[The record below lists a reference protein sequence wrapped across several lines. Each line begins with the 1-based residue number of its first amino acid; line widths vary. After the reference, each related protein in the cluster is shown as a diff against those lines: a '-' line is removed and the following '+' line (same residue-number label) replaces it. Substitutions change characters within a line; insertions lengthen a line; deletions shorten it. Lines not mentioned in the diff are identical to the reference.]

1 MKLASLKSE
10 GGSGSSLVAVLD
22 DEFVDLGA
30 ALPGLPGDVGGLL
43 ELGPSAIDRVKT
55 VIDGGGHRSPLDPR
69 RLASPLARPPKFLAI
84 GLNYAD
90 HIAETGA
97 EAPEFPNVFAKMT
110 TCVAGPYD
118 DVLLPSVS
126 DQLDYEGELG
136 FVIATRCRHISRER
150 ARDVIAGYVV
160 INDYSVRDYQ
170 LRTSQWLLGKS
181 FDTHGV
187 IGPWLVTAD
196 EVADPH
202 ALPIRTLVNG
212 ELRQSS
218 NTSNL
223 IFDCF
228 DAVALLSSVFTL
240 EPGDVVATGTPS
252 GVAMATGHYL
262 VAGDGVRVE
271 IDGIGAIE
279 NRIVPEPDLTQSSI
293 RAAAAA
299 AAAQVS

>member
-1 MKLASLKSE
+1 VIEA
-10 GGSGSSLVAVLD
+10 GGN
-22 DEFVDLGA
+22 
-30 ALPGLPGDVGGLL
+30 
-43 ELGPSAIDRVKT
+43 
-55 VIDGGGHRSPLDPR
+55 RSPLELS
-69 RLASPLARPPKFLAI
+69 RLASPVASPGKFFAI

-97 EAPEFPNVFAKMT
+97 EAPKFPNVFAKMPS
-110 TCVAGPYD
+110 CVAGPYD
-118 DVLLPSVS
+118 EVQLPSVS

-136 FVIATRCRHISRER
+136 FVIGTRCRHVSRQR
-150 ARDVIAGYVV
+150 ASEVIAGYVV

-170 LRTSQWLLGKS
+170 MRTSQWILGKS

-196 EVADPH
+196 EIADPH
-202 ALPIRTLVNG
+202 TLPIRTLVNG

-228 DAVALLSSVFTL
+228 DAVELLSSVCTL
-240 EPGDVVATGTPS
+240 EPGDVVATGTPG
-252 GVAMATGHYL
+252 GVGMATGTFL
-262 VAGDGVRVE
+262 APGDVVRVE

-279 NRIVPEPDLTQSSI
+279 NRIVPEPATVPSGRPSAATSTRSS
-293 RAAAAA
+293 
-299 AAAQVS
+299 

>member
-1 MKLASLKSE
+1 VKLASLKSE
-10 GGSGSSLVAVLD
+10 GGTGTSVVAVLD
-22 DEFVDLGA
+22 DEVVDLST
-30 ALPGLPGDVGGLL
+30 ALPESPSDVAGLF
-43 ELGPSAIDRVKT
+43 ELGPSAVDQVRA
-55 VIDGGGHRSPLDPR
+55 VIEAGGNRSPLELS
-69 RLASPLARPPKFLAI
+69 RLASPVASPGKFFAI

-97 EAPEFPNVFAKMT
+97 EAPKFPNVFAKMPS
-110 TCVAGPYD
+110 CVAGPYD
-118 DVLLPSVS
+118 EVQLPSVS

-136 FVIATRCRHISRER
+136 FVIGTRCRHVSRER
-150 ARDVIAGYVV
+150 ASEVIAGYVV

-170 LRTSQWLLGKS
+170 MRTSQWILGKS

-196 EVADPH
+196 EIADPH
-202 ALPIRTLVNG
+202 TLPIRTLVNG

-228 DAVALLSSVFTL
+228 DAVELLSSVCTL
-240 EPGDVVATGTPS
+240 EPGDVVATGTPG
-252 GVAMATGHYL
+252 GVGMATGTFL
-262 VAGDGVRVE
+262 APGDVVRVE

-279 NRIVPEPDLTQSSI
+279 NRIVPEPATVPSGHPSAATSTRSS
-293 RAAAAA
+293 
-299 AAAQVS
+299 

>member
-1 MKLASLKSE
+1 VKLASLKSE
-10 GGSGSSLVAVLD
+10 GGTGTSVVAILD
-22 DEFVDLGA
+22 DEVVDLSA
-30 ALPGLPGDVGGLL
+30 ALPESPSDVAGLF
-43 ELGPSAIDRVKT
+43 ELGPSAVDQVRA
-55 VIDGGGHRSPLDPR
+55 VIEAGGNRSPLELS
-69 RLASPLARPPKFLAI
+69 RLASPVASPGKFFAI

-97 EAPEFPNVFAKMT
+97 EAPKFPNVFAKMPS
-110 TCVAGPYD
+110 CVAGPYD
-118 DVLLPSVS
+118 EVQLPSVS

-136 FVIATRCRHISRER
+136 FVIGTRCRHVSRER
-150 ARDVIAGYVV
+150 ASEVIAGYVV

-170 LRTSQWLLGKS
+170 MRTSQWILGKS

-196 EVADPH
+196 EIADPH
-202 ALPIRTLVNG
+202 TLPIRTLVNG

-228 DAVALLSSVFTL
+228 DAVELLSSVCTL
-240 EPGDVVATGTPS
+240 EPGDVVATGTPG
-252 GVAMATGHYL
+252 GVGMATGTFL
-262 VAGDGVRVE
+262 APGDVVRVE

-279 NRIVPEPDLTQSSI
+279 NRIVPEPATVPSGHPSAATSTRSS
-293 RAAAAA
+293 
-299 AAAQVS
+299 

>member
-1 MKLASLKSE
+1 VKLASLKSE
-10 GGSGSSLVAVLD
+10 GGTGTSVVAVLD
-22 DEFVDLGA
+22 DEVVDLST
-30 ALPGLPGDVGGLL
+30 ALPESPSDVAGLF
-43 ELGPSAIDRVKT
+43 ELGPSAVDQVRA
-55 VIDGGGHRSPLDPR
+55 VIEAGGNRSPLELS
-69 RLASPLARPPKFLAI
+69 RLASPVASPGKFFAI

-97 EAPEFPNVFAKMT
+97 EAPKFPNVFAKMPS
-110 TCVAGPYD
+110 CVAGPYD
-118 DVLLPSVS
+118 EVQLPSVS

-136 FVIATRCRHISRER
+136 FVIGTRCRHVSRQR
-150 ARDVIAGYVV
+150 ASEVIAGYVV

-170 LRTSQWLLGKS
+170 MRTSQWILGKS

-196 EVADPH
+196 EIADPH
-202 ALPIRTLVNG
+202 TLPIRTLVNG

-228 DAVALLSSVFTL
+228 DAVELLSSVCTL
-240 EPGDVVATGTPS
+240 EPGDVVATGTPG
-252 GVAMATGHYL
+252 GVGMATGTFL
-262 VAGDGVRVE
+262 APGDVVRVE

-279 NRIVPEPDLTQSSI
+279 NRIVPEPATVPSGRPSAATSTRSS
-293 RAAAAA
+293 
-299 AAAQVS
+299 

>member
-10 GGSGSSLVAVLD
+10 GGTGTSVVAVLD
-22 DEFVDLGA
+22 DEVVDLST
-30 ALPGLPGDVGGLL
+30 ALPESPSDVAGLF
-43 ELGPSAIDRVKT
+43 ELGPSAVDQVRA
-55 VIDGGGHRSPLDPR
+55 VIEAGGNRSPLELS
-69 RLASPLARPPKFLAI
+69 RLASPVASPGKFFAI

-97 EAPEFPNVFAKMT
+97 EAPKFPNVFAKMPS
-110 TCVAGPYD
+110 CVAGPYD
-118 DVLLPSVS
+118 EVQLPSVS

-136 FVIATRCRHISRER
+136 FVIGTRCRHVSRER
-150 ARDVIAGYVV
+150 ASEVIAGYVV

-170 LRTSQWLLGKS
+170 MRTSQWILGKS

-196 EVADPH
+196 EIADPH
-202 ALPIRTLVNG
+202 TLPIRTLVNG

-228 DAVALLSSVFTL
+228 DAVELLSSVCTL
-240 EPGDVVATGTPS
+240 EPGDVVATGTPG
-252 GVAMATGHYL
+252 GVGMATGTFL
-262 VAGDGVRVE
+262 APGDVVRVE

-279 NRIVPEPDLTQSSI
+279 NRIVPEPATVPSGHPSAATSTRSS
-293 RAAAAA
+293 
-299 AAAQVS
+299 

>member
-10 GGSGSSLVAVLD
+10 GGTGTSVVAVLD
-22 DEFVDLGA
+22 DEVVDLST
-30 ALPGLPGDVGGLL
+30 ALPESPSDVAGLF
-43 ELGPSAIDRVKT
+43 ELGPSAVDQVRA
-55 VIDGGGHRSPLDPR
+55 VIEAGGNRSPLELS
-69 RLASPLARPPKFLAI
+69 RLASPVASPGKFFAI

-97 EAPEFPNVFAKMT
+97 EAPKFPNVFAKMPS
-110 TCVAGPYD
+110 CVAGPYD
-118 DVLLPSVS
+118 EVQLPSVS

-136 FVIATRCRHISRER
+136 FVIGTRCRHVSRQR
-150 ARDVIAGYVV
+150 ASEVIAGYVV

-170 LRTSQWLLGKS
+170 MRTSQWILGKS

-196 EVADPH
+196 EIADPH
-202 ALPIRTLVNG
+202 TLPIRTLVNG

-228 DAVALLSSVFTL
+228 DAVELLSSVCTL
-240 EPGDVVATGTPS
+240 EPGDVVATGTPG
-252 GVAMATGHYL
+252 GVGMATGTFL
-262 VAGDGVRVE
+262 APGDVVRVE

-279 NRIVPEPDLTQSSI
+279 NRIVPEPATVPSGRPSAATSTRSS
-293 RAAAAA
+293 
-299 AAAQVS
+299 

>member
-10 GGSGSSLVAVLD
+10 GGTGTSVVAILD
-22 DEFVDLGA
+22 DEVVDLSA
-30 ALPGLPGDVGGLL
+30 ALPESPSDVAGLF
-43 ELGPSAIDRVKT
+43 ELGPSAVDQVRA
-55 VIDGGGHRSPLDPR
+55 VIEAGGNRSPLELS
-69 RLASPLARPPKFLAI
+69 RLASPVASPGKFFAI

-97 EAPEFPNVFAKMT
+97 EAPKFPNVFAKMPS
-110 TCVAGPYD
+110 CVAGPYD
-118 DVLLPSVS
+118 EVQLPSVS

-136 FVIATRCRHISRER
+136 FVIGTRCRHVSRER
-150 ARDVIAGYVV
+150 ASEVIAGYVV

-170 LRTSQWLLGKS
+170 MRTSQWILGKS

-196 EVADPH
+196 EIADPH
-202 ALPIRTLVNG
+202 TLPIRTLVNG

-228 DAVALLSSVFTL
+228 DAVELLSSVCTL
-240 EPGDVVATGTPS
+240 EPGDVVATGTPG
-252 GVAMATGHYL
+252 GVGMATGTFL
-262 VAGDGVRVE
+262 APGDVVRVE

-279 NRIVPEPDLTQSSI
+279 NRIVPEPATVPSGHPSAATSTRSS
-293 RAAAAA
+293 
-299 AAAQVS
+299 